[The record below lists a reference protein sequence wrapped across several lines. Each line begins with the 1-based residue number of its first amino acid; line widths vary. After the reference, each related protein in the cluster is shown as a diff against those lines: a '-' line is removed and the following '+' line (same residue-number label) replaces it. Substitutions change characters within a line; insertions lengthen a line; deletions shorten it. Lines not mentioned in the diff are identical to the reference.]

1 MNEIAIES
9 DYDYLLNKSAVNIYS
24 VVQFLQG
31 ESNELQNKAKN
42 TITNSFIKIS
52 SYLTFDLFQTN
63 NLW

>member
-9 DYDYLLNKSAVNIYS
+9 DYDQLLNKSAVNIYS

-31 ESNELQNKAKN
+31 ESNELQSKAKN

-63 NLW
+63 NL